1 MILKFKTNG
10 GAEENYQFIDGVS
23 DLIVN
28 KGKKSDFN
36 YGGDDRADCWWED
49 GSAQTS
55 DSVYMEL
62 NWADKSGTHKCY
74 ITHLPTYL
82 LNDHGKTI
90 ERLM

>member
-28 KGKKSDFN
+28 KGKKSD
-36 YGGDDRADCWWED
+36 YREYDRADCWWAD
-49 GSAQTS
+49 GTASTS

-62 NWADKSGTHKCY
+62 NWTDKGGTHKCF

-82 LNDHGKTI
+82 LNDNGKTI
-90 ERLM
+90 ERLI